1 MGDEA
6 NAPALG
12 APPSPRPEFLRPQF
26 VQICGL
32 FNPQRSM
39 PEGRSFK
46 DLPDFSSTGKRL
58 TTEGPG
64 QGNQAASNILER
76 SRLLPSTSRSP
87 VARAIFEAKLHRELF
102 AEGRTSPASGA
113 ARGSATSH
121 SRTYSRMNWQG
132 APEATASCYSASLG
146 PQKVPQFRPS
156 EYDE

>member
-1 MGDEA
+1 MGDDA
-6 NAPALG
+6 NASALRV
-12 APPSPRPEFLRPQF
+12 PPSTRPELSRPEF
-26 VQICGL
+26 VQISGL

-39 PEGRSFK
+39 PEGTSFK
-46 DLPDFSSTGKRL
+46 DLPDFGSTGKRL

-64 QGNQAASNILER
+64 QGNLAASNILER
-76 SRLLPSTSRSP
+76 SRIFASTSRSP

-113 ARGSATSH
+113 ARGSVTSH
-121 SRTYSRMNWQG
+121 SRTHSRMNWQG

-156 EYDE
+156 EHDE